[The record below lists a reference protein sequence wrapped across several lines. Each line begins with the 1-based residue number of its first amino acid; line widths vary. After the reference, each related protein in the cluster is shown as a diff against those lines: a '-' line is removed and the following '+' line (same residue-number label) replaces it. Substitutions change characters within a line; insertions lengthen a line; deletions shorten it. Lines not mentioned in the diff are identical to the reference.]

1 MKNRG
6 FLSVCKPRRSHL
18 GGTGCLLFLLLA
30 GAAPAA
36 DPKPGPLFTSD
47 LSVQSIA
54 EAHGGGN
61 GLQFDA
67 GLDSYTGIPGANGD
81 IATFIG
87 QVGISRAR
95 SHPAP
100 PGFFKDGDDTALL
113 IKVATVNFH
122 LNSERSVNL
131 KVGHF
136 EIPYG
141 LEANISNAGELRD
154 FTRGRNTGLML
165 DWGATV
171 NGTLPRFQYEVGL
184 SRGSGMTYSD
194 RFDPYALSARIGTP
208 VDYEGYAGVNAVG
221 LTFFRGRILNMNR
234 SAVLERERVAVDAQY
249 YRGPLGFLLEASTGS
264 NGKGAA
270 RTNVSGM
277 LAEINVTS
285 PAETLSAYVQ
295 TTVERQRTGV
305 RASRGGALVAGVR
318 WSPDR
323 HWVVSLQRD
332 EAVWR
337 PEGTPPAGLFVLQL
351 RHRL

>member
-1 MKNRG
+1 MTRFGIHPIAGVRRALALG
-6 FLSVCKPRRSHL
+6 FGSLLS
-18 GGTGCLLFLLLA
+18 LLPA
-30 GAAPAA
+30 SASAAASRT
-36 DPKPGPLFTSD
+36 GPLFTSD
-47 LSVQSIA
+47 LSVQSVM
-54 EAHGGGN
+54 EAHGGGR
-61 GLQFDA
+61 GMQFDA
-67 GLDSYTGIPGANGD
+67 GLDSYSGIPGANGD
-81 IATFIG
+81 LATFIG
-87 QVGISRAR
+87 QVGIAKAQ

-100 PGFFKDGDDTALL
+100 PGIFKDGDDTAFL

-122 LNSERSVNL
+122 LNPERSVNL

-165 DWGATV
+165 DWGATL

-208 VDYEGYAGVNAVG
+208 ADYEGYAGVNAVG

-234 SAVLERERVAVDAQY
+234 SAAIERERVAVDAQY
-249 YRGPLGFLLEASTGS
+249 YHGPWGLLLEASTGS
-264 NGKGAA
+264 NGKGAG
-270 RTNVSGM
+270 RTNVSGA
-277 LAEINVTS
+277 LAEINLTNAS
-285 PAETLSAYVQ
+285 ETLSVYVQ
-295 TTVERQRTGV
+295 TLVERQRTGA
-305 RASRGGALVAGVR
+305 RASRGGSLVAGVR

-323 HWVVSLQRD
+323 HWILSLQRD

-337 PEGTPPAGLFVLQL
+337 PVGAPAAGLLVLQL